1 MNLKQNKSGEAS
13 FLKRLVFATFTVL
26 IALSVSSCT
35 KEKDS
40 SHLSIRMTDAIANYS
55 AVMIDI
61 QGVEVMVNDG
71 APVLLNTEPG
81 IYNLLDY
88 SNGLDTLIAYGD
100 LNEGTISQI
109 RLILGT
115 NNTLTKDNVVY
126 PLSTPSA
133 MQSGLK
139 LQIHQKLVA
148 GVSYS
153 ILLDFD
159 AHQSIVLGG
168 NGDYQLKP
176 VLRTI
181 EAVMSGSIKGNITP
195 IGVIAIVTATANG
208 ISFSSVTNASGD
220 FLIAGVPVGTYDV
233 TVTPDLPML
242 SVTVTGIEVA
252 LGVSTNVGTL
262 AL

>member
-13 FLKRLVFATFTVL
+13 FLKRLVFVTFALLV
-26 IALSVSSCT
+26 ALSVSSCT

-115 NNTLTKDNVVY
+115 NNTVTKDNVVY
-126 PLSTPSA
+126 PL
-133 MQSGLK
+133 K
-139 LQIHQKLVA
+139 
-148 GVSYS
+148 
-153 ILLDFD
+153 
-159 AHQSIVLGG
+159 
-168 NGDYQLKP
+168 
-176 VLRTI
+176 
-181 EAVMSGSIKGNITP
+181 
-195 IGVIAIVTATANG
+195 
-208 ISFSSVTNASGD
+208 
-220 FLIAGVPVGTYDV
+220 
-233 TVTPDLPML
+233 
-242 SVTVTGIEVA
+242 
-252 LGVSTNVGTL
+252 
-262 AL
+262 